1 MHFLQVERKPLAGE
15 ERDITQAISES
26 KTDIQHTH
34 SVRCCAATAP
44 ASQEHCVGDR
54 RHKHFRT

>member
-15 ERDITQAISES
+15 KRDITQSVS
-26 KTDIQHTH
+26 KSKKDIQHTQ

-44 ASQEHCVGDR
+44 ASQEHCVRDR
-54 RHKHFRT
+54 GHKHLRT